1 MPAKPF
7 TPTLDKNGKPNAVL
21 EALSRCYVVAA
32 PGSRGR
38 TLKDA
43 SGKFSGKAPAAV
55 VDLKA
60 AVRYLKFNDAAMSAL
75 LGVSAGAS
83 EFEPYLEA
91 LGAAKASDKIY
102 AVSAYC
108 PVMDLENADA
118 AYEWMF
124 GALNRYEKLD
134 FSGFDARGGI

>member
-21 EALSRCYVVAA
+21 EALSRGYVVAA

-83 EFEPYLEA
+83 
-91 LGAAKASDKIY
+91 DKIY

-108 PVMDLENADA
+108 PVINLENADA
-118 AYEWMF
+118 AYEWIF
-124 GALNRYEKLD
+124 GAQNRYEKLD
-134 FSGFDARGGI
+134 FSGFDAGEGLTTEAAN